1 MRPIGNEGDPDPADS
16 AGKAGNSDGDT
27 VWSTGILHDGRRMA
41 EGCQPG
47 QHSQAVGGP
56 EPPYQPAVIS
66 GQGPTCATG
75 RGPATSDKESGDQAS
90 AEY

>member
-1 MRPIGNEGDPDPADS
+1 MRPISNEGDPDPADS

-27 VWSTGILHDGRRMA
+27 VWSTGLLHDGRRMA

-56 EPPYQPAVIS
+56 EPSHQPAVVF
-66 GQGPTCATG
+66 GQGPTGTAG
-75 RGPATSDKESGDQAS
+75 RGPDTSDKKSRDQAS
-90 AEY
+90 AKY